1 MVFLH
6 PPIYITLLPCKRT
19 WKQAKRISSRQGDV
33 YLLNKNTC
41 SAKMKSMCISLDE
54 QIAIEQMKSDF
65 EGWVWCSSMNL
76 HRLFITISVL
86 HAVKIFVS
94 QIWYIY
100 KNDSHK
106 EKMSSRFS
114 WVKYASSIRMTHTLK
129 VYQKMTVWLRMYSVQ
144 VWMYIDN

>member
-1 MVFLH
+1 MVLLP
-6 PPIYITLLPCKRT
+6 PPICITLLPCKRT
-19 WKQAKRISSRQGDV
+19 WKQAKRISSRRGNV
-33 YLLNKNTC
+33 YLLIKNTC

-65 EGWVWCSSMNL
+65 KVECGVQVRMYIGY
-76 HRLFITISVL
+76 FITISVL

-106 EKMSSRFS
+106 EKMSTRFS
-114 WVKYASSIRMTHTLK
+114 WVKSDTSIRMTHK
-129 VYQKMTVWLRMYSVQ
+129 NFKIIKHVQ
-144 VWMYIDN
+144 ML